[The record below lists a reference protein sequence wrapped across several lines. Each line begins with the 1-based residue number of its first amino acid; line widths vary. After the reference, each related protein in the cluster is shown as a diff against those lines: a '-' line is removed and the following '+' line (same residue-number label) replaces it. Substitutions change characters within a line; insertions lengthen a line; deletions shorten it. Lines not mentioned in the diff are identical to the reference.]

1 MTRKKEINLAISA
14 EENTQVQDLL
24 AYYHQIADTLH
35 TSADQQQ
42 AEAALADITSLPET
56 SQLALLKALSK
67 ELHTDAADLLLAL
80 NTLANNKQ
88 VRKEARRSLIRL
100 EGVKI
105 YPA

>member
-80 NTLANNKQ
+80 RFSPMPRLQDALDGLRCRHNIL
-88 VRKEARRSLIRL
+88 RSRR
-100 EGVKI
+100 
-105 YPA
+105 